1 MCGSW
6 RQMKE
11 YIIERHG
18 IKMLH
23 PTADELCGGKYNRYV
38 VVTATAKC
46 ARLVTDEYCR
56 SREHAERAIASTET
70 DKSFASMINREIRD
84 EKAVKCAI
92 KRLSDGEYKIIDSTV
107 PKEDK

>member
-1 MCGSW
+1 MYGSR

-23 PTADELCGGKYNRYV
+23 PTAGKYNRYV

-56 SREHAERAIASTET
+56 SRENAERAIASKET
-70 DKSFASMINREIRD
+70 DKSIASMINREIRD

>member
-1 MCGSW
+1 MYGSR

-56 SREHAERAIASTET
+56 SRENAERAIASKET
-70 DKSFASMINREIRD
+70 DKSIASMINREIRD

-107 PKEDK
+107 PEEDK

>member
-1 MCGSW
+1 MGLSRPTMYGSR

-56 SREHAERAIASTET
+56 SRENAERAIAS
-70 DKSFASMINREIRD
+70 RRPIR
-84 EKAVKCAI
+84 ALL
-92 KRLSDGEYKIIDSTV
+92 R
-107 PKEDK
+107 